1 MLIDLYNLSL
11 YKTFQLK
18 KFFKSLLGNKKN
30 QNEKQEVEED
40 YKYLPKKD
48 ELVEERFTKNFS
60 ENGGK
65 FLYASN
71 KEECVDF
78 FQKIIEENDWNEKSI
93 LCFDE
98 KILNNF
104 FYDFSI
110 DSNKSNLNSN
120 LLITS
125 CEFLVAK
132 DGSILVSANQIKSY
146 KVKDIPS
153 NIIVLAKTSQLSETV
168 SKGLEGIRI
177 KYSNNLPS
185 NITSI
190 KNFNCEENE
199 KLNFLTYGTSSKN
212 LYLILLEDL

>member
-18 KFFKSLLGNKKN
+18 NFFKSLLGNKKN

-98 KILNNF
+98 EILNDF
-104 FYDFSI
+104 FNDFSI

>member
-1 MLIDLYNLSL
+1 
-11 YKTFQLK
+11 LK
-18 KFFKSLLGNKKN
+18 NFLKSLLGNNKN
-30 QNEKQEVEED
+30 QNENKNANDD

-60 ENGGK
+60 DNGGK
-65 FLYASN
+65 FLYASS
-71 KEECVDF
+71 KEECKDF
-78 FQKIIEENDWNEKSI
+78 YKKILEENYWNEKSI

-98 KILNNF
+98 KIINDFLN
-104 FYDFSI
+104 DVDI
-110 DSNKSNLNSN
+110 DINKTNLNSN
-120 LLITS
+120 LFITS

-132 DGSILVSANQIKSY
+132 DGSILVSAHQIKSY
-146 KVKDIPS
+146 KVKDIPR

-199 KLNFLTYGTSSKN
+199 KFNFLTYGTSSKN
-212 LYLILLEDL
+212 LYLILLENL

>member
-1 MLIDLYNLSL
+1 MKNFL
-11 YKTFQLK
+11 
-18 KFFKSLLGNKKN
+18 KSLLGNKKN
-30 QNEKQEVEED
+30 QNENKNANDE

-60 ENGGK
+60 DNGGK
-65 FLYASN
+65 FLYASS
-71 KEECVDF
+71 KEECNDF
-78 FQKIIEENDWNEKSI
+78 YKKILEENYWNEKSI

-98 KILNNF
+98 KIINDFLNNF
-104 FYDFSI
+104 DI
-110 DSNKSNLNSN
+110 GSNKTNLNSN
-120 LLITS
+120 LFITS

-132 DGSILVSANQIKSY
+132 DGSILVSAHQIKSY
-146 KVKDIPS
+146 KVKDIPR

>member
-1 MLIDLYNLSL
+1 MYNLYL
-11 YKTFQLK
+11 YKTIQLK
-18 KFFKSLLGNKKN
+18 NFFKSFFRNKKN
-30 QNEKQEVEED
+30 EDETKEKELD

-48 ELVEERFTKNFS
+48 EYIEERFTKNFS

-65 FLYASN
+65 FLYASTR
-71 KEECVDF
+71 EECNDF
-78 FQKIIEENDWNEKSI
+78 FKKILDENNWNKKTI
-93 LCFDE
+93 LCFE
-98 KILNNF
+98 KNLINDFFDDINF
-104 FYDFSI
+104 ET
-110 DSNKSNLNSN
+110 NKTNLNSN
-120 LLITS
+120 LLITG

-132 DGSILVSANQIKSY
+132 DGSILVSAHQIKSY
-146 KVKDIPS
+146 KIKDIPV

>member
-1 MLIDLYNLSL
+1 MYNLYL
-11 YKTFQLK
+11 YKTIQLK
-18 KFFKSLLGNKKN
+18 NFFKSFFRNKKN
-30 QNEKQEVEED
+30 EDETKEKDLD

-48 ELVEERFTKNFS
+48 EYIEERFTKNFS

-65 FLYASN
+65 FLYASTR
-71 KEECVDF
+71 EECNDF
-78 FQKIIEENDWNEKSI
+78 FQKILDENNWNKKTI
-93 LCFDE
+93 LCFKKNLIND
-98 KILNNF
+98 F
-104 FYDFSI
+104 FDDIDFET
-110 DSNKSNLNSN
+110 NKTNLNSN
-120 LLITS
+120 LLITG

-132 DGSILVSANQIKSY
+132 DGSILVSAHQIKSY
-146 KVKDIPS
+146 KIKDIPV

>member
-1 MLIDLYNLSL
+1 MYNLYL
-11 YKTFQLK
+11 YKTIQLK
-18 KFFKSLLGNKKN
+18 NFFKSFFRNKKN
-30 QNEKQEVEED
+30 EDEIKDEELD

-48 ELVEERFTKNFS
+48 EYIEERFTKNFS

-65 FLYASN
+65 FLYASSR
-71 KEECVDF
+71 EECNEF
-78 FQKIIEENDWNEKSI
+78 FHKILDENNWNKKTI
-93 LCFDE
+93 LCFKKNLINDFFDD
-98 KILNNF
+98 INF
-104 FYDFSI
+104 DI
-110 DSNKSNLNSN
+110 NKTNLNSN
-120 LLITS
+120 LLITG

-132 DGSILVSANQIKSY
+132 DGSILVSAHQIKSY
-146 KVKDIPS
+146 KIKDIPI

>member
-1 MLIDLYNLSL
+1 MYNLYL
-11 YKTFQLK
+11 YKTIQLK
-18 KFFKSLLGNKKN
+18 NFFKSFFRIKKKEDETK
-30 QNEKQEVEED
+30 EKELD

-48 ELVEERFTKNFS
+48 EYIEERFTKNFS

-65 FLYASN
+65 FLYASTR
-71 KEECVDF
+71 EECNDF
-78 FQKIIEENDWNEKSI
+78 FQKILDENNWNKKTI
-93 LCFDE
+93 LCFKSNLINDFFDD
-98 KILNNF
+98 INF
-104 FYDFSI
+104 ET
-110 DSNKSNLNSN
+110 NKTNLNSN
-120 LLITS
+120 LLITG

-132 DGSILVSANQIKSY
+132 DGSILVSAHQIKSY
-146 KVKDIPS
+146 KIKDIPV

-190 KNFNCEENE
+190 KNFNCEEND

>member
-1 MLIDLYNLSL
+1 MYNLYL
-11 YKTFQLK
+11 YKTIQLK
-18 KFFKSLLGNKKN
+18 NFFKSFLRNKKN
-30 QNEKQEVEED
+30 EDETKEKELD

-48 ELVEERFTKNFS
+48 EYIEERFTKNFS
-60 ENGGK
+60 GNGGK
-65 FLYASN
+65 FLYASTR
-71 KEECVDF
+71 EECNDF
-78 FQKIIEENDWNEKSI
+78 FQKILDENNWNKKTI
-93 LCFDE
+93 LCFKKNLIDDFFDD
-98 KILNNF
+98 INF
-104 FYDFSI
+104 ET
-110 DSNKSNLNSN
+110 NKTNLNSN
-120 LLITS
+120 LLITG

-132 DGSILVSANQIKSY
+132 DGSILVSAHQIKSY
-146 KVKDIPS
+146 KIKDIPI

>member
-1 MLIDLYNLSL
+1 MYNLYL
-11 YKTFQLK
+11 YKTIQLK
-18 KFFKSLLGNKKN
+18 NFFKSFFRNKKN
-30 QNEKQEVEED
+30 EDETKEKELD

-48 ELVEERFTKNFS
+48 EYIEERFTKNFS

-65 FLYASN
+65 FLYASTR
-71 KEECVDF
+71 EECNDF
-78 FQKIIEENDWNEKSI
+78 FQKILDENNWNKKTI
-93 LCFDE
+93 LCFKKNLINDFFDD
-98 KILNNF
+98 INF
-104 FYDFSI
+104 ET
-110 DSNKSNLNSN
+110 NKTNLNSN
-120 LLITS
+120 LLITG

-132 DGSILVSANQIKSY
+132 DGSILVSAHQIKSY
-146 KVKDIPS
+146 KIKDIPI

>member
-1 MLIDLYNLSL
+1 MYNLYL
-11 YKTFQLK
+11 YKTIQLK
-18 KFFKSLLGNKKN
+18 NFFKSFFRNKKN
-30 QNEKQEVEED
+30 EDETKEKELD

-48 ELVEERFTKNFS
+48 EYIEERFTKNFS
-60 ENGGK
+60 GNGGK
-65 FLYASN
+65 FLYASTR
-71 KEECVDF
+71 EECNDF
-78 FQKIIEENDWNEKSI
+78 FQKILDENNWNKKTI
-93 LCFDE
+93 LCFKKNLIDDFFDD
-98 KILNNF
+98 INF
-104 FYDFSI
+104 ET
-110 DSNKSNLNSN
+110 NKTNLNSN
-120 LLITS
+120 LLITG

-132 DGSILVSANQIKSY
+132 DGSILVSAHQIKSY
-146 KVKDIPS
+146 KIKDIPI

>member
-1 MLIDLYNLSL
+1 MYNLYL
-11 YKTFQLK
+11 YKTIQLK
-18 KFFKSLLGNKKN
+18 NFFKSFFRNKKN
-30 QNEKQEVEED
+30 EDETKEKELE

-48 ELVEERFTKNFS
+48 EYIEERFTKNFS

-65 FLYASN
+65 FLYASTR
-71 KEECVDF
+71 EECNDF
-78 FQKIIEENDWNEKSI
+78 FQKILDENNWSKKTI
-93 LCFDE
+93 LCFE
-98 KILNNF
+98 KNLINDFFDDINF
-104 FYDFSI
+104 ET
-110 DSNKSNLNSN
+110 NKTNLNSN
-120 LLITS
+120 LLITG

-132 DGSILVSANQIKSY
+132 DGSILVSAHQIKSY
-146 KVKDIPS
+146 KIKDIPI

>member
-1 MLIDLYNLSL
+1 MYNLYL
-11 YKTFQLK
+11 YKTIQLK
-18 KFFKSLLGNKKN
+18 NFFKSFFRNKKN
-30 QNEKQEVEED
+30 EDETKEKDLD

-48 ELVEERFTKNFS
+48 EYIEERFTKNFS

-65 FLYASN
+65 FLYASTR
-71 KEECVDF
+71 EECNDF
-78 FQKIIEENDWNEKSI
+78 FQKILDENNWNKKTI
-93 LCFDE
+93 LCFKKNLINDFFDD
-98 KILNNF
+98 INF
-104 FYDFSI
+104 ET
-110 DSNKSNLNSN
+110 NKTNLNSN
-120 LLITS
+120 LLITG

-132 DGSILVSANQIKSY
+132 DGSILVSAHQIKSY
-146 KVKDIPS
+146 KIKDIPV

>member
-1 MLIDLYNLSL
+1 MYNLYL
-11 YKTFQLK
+11 YKTIQLK
-18 KFFKSLLGNKKN
+18 NFFKSFFRNKKN
-30 QNEKQEVEED
+30 EDETKEKELD

-48 ELVEERFTKNFS
+48 DYIEERFTKNFS

-65 FLYASN
+65 FLYASTR
-71 KEECVDF
+71 EECNDF
-78 FQKIIEENDWNEKSI
+78 FQKILDENNWNKKTI
-93 LCFDE
+93 LCFKKNLINDFFDD
-98 KILNNF
+98 INF
-104 FYDFSI
+104 ET
-110 DSNKSNLNSN
+110 NKTNLNSN
-120 LLITS
+120 LLITG

-132 DGSILVSANQIKSY
+132 DGSILVSAHQIKSY
-146 KVKDIPS
+146 KIKDIPV

>member
-1 MLIDLYNLSL
+1 MYNLYL
-11 YKTFQLK
+11 YKTIQLK
-18 KFFKSLLGNKKN
+18 NFFKSFFRNKKN
-30 QNEKQEVEED
+30 EDETKEKELE

-48 ELVEERFTKNFS
+48 EYVEERFTKNFS

-65 FLYASN
+65 FLYASTR
-71 KEECVDF
+71 EECKDF
-78 FQKIIEENDWNEKSI
+78 FQKILDENNWSKKTI
-93 LCFDE
+93 LCLEKNLINDFFDD
-98 KILNNF
+98 INF
-104 FYDFSI
+104 ET
-110 DSNKSNLNSN
+110 NKTNLNSN
-120 LLITS
+120 LFITG

-132 DGSILVSANQIKSY
+132 DGSILVSAHQIKSY
-146 KVKDIPS
+146 KIKDIPI

>member
-1 MLIDLYNLSL
+1 MYNLYL
-11 YKTFQLK
+11 YKTIQLK
-18 KFFKSLLGNKKN
+18 NFFKSFFRNKKN
-30 QNEKQEVEED
+30 EDETKKKELD

-48 ELVEERFTKNFS
+48 EYIEERFTKNFS

-65 FLYASN
+65 FLYASTR
-71 KEECVDF
+71 EECNDF
-78 FQKIIEENDWNEKSI
+78 FQKILDENNWNKKTI
-93 LCFDE
+93 LCFKKNLINDFFND
-98 KILNNF
+98 INF
-104 FYDFSI
+104 QT
-110 DSNKSNLNSN
+110 NKTNLNSN
-120 LLITS
+120 LLITG

-132 DGSILVSANQIKSY
+132 DGSILVSAHQIKSY
-146 KVKDIPS
+146 KIKDIPI

>member
-1 MLIDLYNLSL
+1 MYNLYL
-11 YKTFQLK
+11 YKTIQLK
-18 KFFKSLLGNKKN
+18 NFFKSFFRNKKN
-30 QNEKQEVEED
+30 EDETKDEELD

-48 ELVEERFTKNFS
+48 EYIEERFTKNFS

-65 FLYASN
+65 FLYASSR
-71 KEECVDF
+71 EECNEF
-78 FQKIIEENDWNEKSI
+78 FHKILDENNWNKKTI
-93 LCFDE
+93 LCFKKNLINDFFDD
-98 KILNNF
+98 INF
-104 FYDFSI
+104 EI
-110 DSNKSNLNSN
+110 NKTNLNSN
-120 LLITS
+120 LLITG

-132 DGSILVSANQIKSY
+132 DGSILVSAHQIKSY
-146 KVKDIPS
+146 KIKDIPI

>member
-1 MLIDLYNLSL
+1 MYNLYL
-11 YKTFQLK
+11 YKTIQLK
-18 KFFKSLLGNKKN
+18 NFFKSFFRNKKN
-30 QNEKQEVEED
+30 EDETKEKELD

-48 ELVEERFTKNFS
+48 EYIEERFTKNFS
-60 ENGGK
+60 KNGGK
-65 FLYASN
+65 FLYASTR
-71 KEECVDF
+71 EECNDF
-78 FQKIIEENDWNEKSI
+78 FQKILDENNWNKKTI
-93 LCFDE
+93 LCFKKNLINDFFND
-98 KILNNF
+98 INF
-104 FYDFSI
+104 ET
-110 DSNKSNLNSN
+110 NKTNLNSN
-120 LLITS
+120 LLITG

-132 DGSILVSANQIKSY
+132 DGSILVSAHQIKSY
-146 KVKDIPS
+146 KIKDIPI

>member
-1 MLIDLYNLSL
+1 MYNLYL
-11 YKTFQLK
+11 YKTIQLK
-18 KFFKSLLGNKKN
+18 NFFKSFFRNKKN
-30 QNEKQEVEED
+30 EDETKEKELD

-48 ELVEERFTKNFS
+48 EFIEERFTKNFS

-65 FLYASN
+65 FLYASTRD
-71 KEECVDF
+71 ECNDF
-78 FQKIIEENDWNEKSI
+78 FQKILDENNWNKKTI
-93 LCFDE
+93 LCFKKNLIDDFFDD
-98 KILNNF
+98 INF
-104 FYDFSI
+104 ET
-110 DSNKSNLNSN
+110 NKTNLNSN
-120 LLITS
+120 LLITG

-132 DGSILVSANQIKSY
+132 DGSILVSAHQIKSY
-146 KVKDIPS
+146 KIKDIPI

>member
-1 MLIDLYNLSL
+1 MYNLYL
-11 YKTFQLK
+11 YKTIQLK
-18 KFFKSLLGNKKN
+18 NFFKSFFRNKKN
-30 QNEKQEVEED
+30 EDETKEKELD

-48 ELVEERFTKNFS
+48 EYIEERFTKNFS

-65 FLYASN
+65 FLYASTR
-71 KEECVDF
+71 EECNDF
-78 FQKIIEENDWNEKSI
+78 FQKIFDENNWNKKTI
-93 LCFDE
+93 LCFKRNLINDFFDD
-98 KILNNF
+98 INF
-104 FYDFSI
+104 ET
-110 DSNKSNLNSN
+110 NKTNLNSN
-120 LLITS
+120 LLITG

-132 DGSILVSANQIKSY
+132 DGSILVSAHQIKSY
-146 KVKDIPS
+146 KIKDIPV

>member
-1 MLIDLYNLSL
+1 MYNLYL
-11 YKTFQLK
+11 YKTIQLK
-18 KFFKSLLGNKKN
+18 NFFKSFFRNKKN
-30 QNEKQEVEED
+30 EDETKEKELD

-48 ELVEERFTKNFS
+48 EYIEERFTKNFS

-65 FLYASN
+65 FLYASTRD
-71 KEECVDF
+71 ECNDF
-78 FQKIIEENDWNEKSI
+78 FQKILDENNWNKKTI
-93 LCFDE
+93 LCFKKNLINDFFDD
-98 KILNNF
+98 INF
-104 FYDFSI
+104 ET
-110 DSNKSNLNSN
+110 NKTNLNSN
-120 LLITS
+120 LLITG

-132 DGSILVSANQIKSY
+132 DGSILVSAHQIKSY
-146 KVKDIPS
+146 KIKDIPI

>member
-1 MLIDLYNLSL
+1 MYNLYL
-11 YKTFQLK
+11 YKTIQLK
-18 KFFKSLLGNKKN
+18 NFFKSFFRNKKN
-30 QNEKQEVEED
+30 EDEIKDEELD

-48 ELVEERFTKNFS
+48 EYIEERFTKNFS

-65 FLYASN
+65 FLYASSR
-71 KEECVDF
+71 EECNEFFHKILDENNWNKKTILCLKKNLINDF
-78 FQKIIEENDWNEKSI
+78 FDDIN
-93 LCFDE
+93 FD
-98 KILNNF
+98 I
-104 FYDFSI
+104 
-110 DSNKSNLNSN
+110 NKTNLNSN
-120 LLITS
+120 LLITG

-132 DGSILVSANQIKSY
+132 DGSILVSAHQIKSY
-146 KVKDIPS
+146 KIKDIPI